1 MITPPLPTG
10 PFDLILADPGWAF
23 ETWSSKGRKKCPKY
37 RTESVERICALP
49 VRQIAA
55 RRCRLLLWVANTH
68 LDRGGEV
75 IRAWGFKYTGNWLWI
90 KEGAPTTGWWAR
102 YKHEVP

>member
-68 LDRGGEV
+68 LDRGCEV
-75 IRAWGFKYTGNWLWI
+75 IRAWGLQVHRQLAVDQGRRANYGLV
-90 KEGAPTTGWWAR
+90 GAL
-102 YKHEVP
+102 